1 MPLLRMTT
9 MPRLRVTT
17 GRVLVHMLCSLGLA
31 LLLSSCTGAASA
43 PPITTDAAKASDNA
57 PSRAKA
63 KTPWEQIPEKVRAN
77 WSFTSP
83 HPLWLKCLLVVA
95 VDKSGKVQQITMVQR
110 SGNEQFDASARN
122 AIIRTDREGGFAPPP
137 SGQDC
142 QIDFFFTMDADT
154 KRPF

>member
-9 MPRLRVTT
+9 
-17 GRVLVHMLCSLGLA
+17 GRVLVRMLCSLCLA
-31 LLLSSCTGAASA
+31 LLLTSCTGAASA
-43 PPITTDAAKASDNA
+43 PPIPAGAAKASENA
-57 PSRAKA
+57 PSQDKS

-77 WSFTSP
+77 WGFTSA
-83 HPLWLKCLLVVA
+83 HPVWLQCLLVVA
-95 VDKSGKVQQITMVQR
+95 VDKSGKVQQITMVQH

-142 QIDFFFTMDADT
+142 QIDFFFTMDGDT
-154 KRPF
+154 QRPF